1 MATEDPAALAYSAN
15 ELMVCQAARQLRDGE
30 VVFVGI
36 GLPNLAC
43 NLARRL
49 HAPNLV
55 LIYESGAVGADPK
68 RLPISIGDPSLVTDS
83 LSVCSMFDVFSYYL
97 QGGLIDVGFLQG
109 AQIDRFGNLNTTV
122 IGDYAR
128 PKVRLPGSGGACE
141 IAILAKRV
149 FVIMPQGKRSFPEHV
164 DFITSPGFVDGPAAR
179 QRLGMPGSGPAMV
192 ITNMGCYEFADGE
205 MVLTSIHPG
214 YTIQQIRDNIGWD
227 VSISTELKITAEP
240 TAEELRLVREELD
253 PAHLY
258 V

>member
-1 MATEDPAALAYSAN
+1 MVTNYTAN

-36 GLPNLAC
+36 GLPNVAC

-49 HAPNLV
+49 HAPGLV
-55 LIYESGAVGADPK
+55 LIYESGAVGAEPQ
-68 RLPISIGDPSLVTDS
+68 RLPISIGDPALVTDS

-109 AQIDRFGNLNTTV
+109 AQIDRRGNLNTTV

-149 FVIMPQGKRSFPEHV
+149 FVMAPQSKRSFPERV
-164 DFITSPGFVDGPAAR
+164 DFVTSPSKP
-179 QRLGMPGSGPAMV
+179 PEMV
-192 ITNMGCYEFADGE
+192 VTDLGCYEFVDGE
-205 MVLTSIHPG
+205 MVLSSLHPG
-214 YTIQQIRDNIGWD
+214 CTVEQVRENTGWEVAIAD
-227 VSISTELKITAEP
+227 DLKVTEP
-240 TAEELRLVREELD
+240 PGSEELRIIRD
-253 PAHLY
+253 ANRAQQTP
-258 V
+258 

>member
-1 MATEDPAALAYSAN
+1 
-15 ELMVCQAARQLRDGE
+15 MVCQAARQLSDGE

-55 LIYESGAVGADPK
+55 LIYESGAVGANPQ

-122 IGDYAR
+122 VGDYSH

-141 IAILAKRV
+141 ISILAKRV
-149 FVIMPQGKRSFPEHV
+149 LVIAPQSKRGFPERV
-164 DFITSPGFVDGPAAR
+164 DFITSPGFVEGAESR
-179 QRLGMPGSGPAMV
+179 RRLGMPGDGPAMV
-192 ITNMGCYEFADGE
+192 ITNLGCYEFVNGE
-205 MVLTSIHPG
+205 MTLTSIHPSC
-214 YTIQQIRDNIGWD
+214 TIEDVRENTGWEIS
-227 VSISTELKITAEP
+227 VSEKLQTTEDP
-240 TAEELRLVREELD
+240 GDEELRIIREDLD
-253 PAHLY
+253 PKHLY
-258 V
+258 I

>member
-1 MATEDPAALAYSAN
+1 MSYTAN

-49 HAPNLV
+49 HAPRLL
-55 LIYESGAVGADPK
+55 LIYESGAVGAVPE

-83 LSVCSMFDVFSYYL
+83 LSVCSMFDIFSYYL

-122 IGDYAR
+122 VGDYAQ
-128 PKVRLPGSGGACE
+128 PAVRLPGSGGACE

-149 FVIMPQGKRSFPEHV
+149 VVITPQSKRGFPARV
-164 DFITSPGFVDGPAAR
+164 DFVTSPGFVDGPQTR
-179 QRLGMPGSGPAMV
+179 RELGMPGGGPTMV
-192 ITNMGCYEFADGE
+192 ITNLGCYEFTDGE
-205 MVLTSIHPG
+205 MMLTSLHPG
-214 YTIQQIRDNIGWD
+214 CTLEDVRNNTGWD
-227 VSISTELKITAEP
+227 VRVSARLETTDGP
-240 TAEELRLVREELD
+240 TSEELRIIREELD
-253 PAHLY
+253 PTHLY
-258 V
+258 I

>member
-1 MATEDPAALAYSAN
+1 MKYTTN

-49 HAPNLV
+49 QTPNLV
-55 LIYESGAVGADPK
+55 LIYESGAIGAAPE

-83 LSVCSMFDVFSYYL
+83 LSVCSMFDIFSYYL

-122 IGDYAR
+122 VGDYESPA
-128 PKVRLPGSGGACE
+128 VRLPGSGGACE

-149 FVIMPQGKRSFPEHV
+149 LVIAPQSKRCFPESV
-164 DFITSPGFVDGPAAR
+164 DFITSPGFVDGPETR
-179 QRLGMPGSGPAMV
+179 SRLGMPGGGPKVV
-192 ITNMGCYEFADGE
+192 ITNLGCYEFMSGE
-205 MVLTSIHPG
+205 MILTSLHPG
-214 YTIQQIRDNIGWD
+214 CTLEQVRNNTGWD
-227 VSISTELKITAEP
+227 IRVSADLETTDEP
-240 TAEELRLVREELD
+240 TGAELHIIREDLD
-253 PAHLY
+253 PNHLY
-258 V
+258 I